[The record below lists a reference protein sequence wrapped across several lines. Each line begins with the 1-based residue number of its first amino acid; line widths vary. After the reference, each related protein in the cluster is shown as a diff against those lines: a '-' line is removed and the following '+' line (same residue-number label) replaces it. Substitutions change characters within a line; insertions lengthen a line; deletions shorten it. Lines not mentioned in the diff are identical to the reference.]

1 MAVISW
7 LNHATR
13 LAAAAVIVLPLAAG
27 CGKTEDGPVSQMV
40 YRVDKLTVKRLA
52 QSPPAIVIEAEG
64 MAPTAA
70 WTDIRLEPQV
80 MVDDELTYH
89 FVGTPP
95 KEMAAQVLSP
105 VKAARLVD
113 PLPENVGK
121 IRVAATGNA
130 LVEEVPPE
138 E

>member
-1 MAVISW
+1 MAFTLGLSR
-7 LNHATR
+7 AAR
-13 LAAAAVIVLPLAAG
+13 LATAAALVLPLAAG
-27 CGKTEDGPVSQMV
+27 CGKTEEKPMSQMV
-40 YRVDKLTVKRLA
+40 YRVDKLTIKRLA
-52 QSPPAIVIEAEG
+52 KSPPAVVIEAEG

-70 WTDIRLEPQV
+70 WTGIRLEPEV

-95 KEMAAQVLSP
+95 GRMAAQVLSQ

-113 PLPENVGK
+113 PLPDNVAK
-121 IRVAATGNA
+121 IRVAAASNA